1 MAGLKSRDFAILQVQ
16 RAGAGGGVRCSVE
29 CFEALGGC
37 LPGRSTGCAL
47 RSLSRSGSFIRD
59 LSISLRS
66 GPQRDPRFRTSED
79 RGFDLQATAFLQ
91 GISVFEL
98 ERRLRGR
105 RRQTARIAYATFA
118 LGCIFLMAWVCEALS
133 SPWKVGRVI
142 MALEFLPF
150 CALFYLLALYN
161 TLLTSRCG
169 SAAPRV
175 GASILRR
182 ASRFGRALPRATVLN
197 ERILPA
203 LFAY

>member
-133 SPWKVGRVI
+133 SMDSRACHYGAGIFAVLRS
-142 MALEFLPF
+142 FLF
-150 CALFYLLALYN
+150 A
-161 TLLTSRCG
+161 
-169 SAAPRV
+169 
-175 GASILRR
+175 
-182 ASRFGRALPRATVLN
+182 
-197 ERILPA
+197 RILQCAAKLPDA
-203 LFAY
+203 DRPRRELARVSGDERAVLAGSYRGPQC